1 MGNNQSSSSHHHH
14 HGGSTSGG
22 GGGGSSSSMM
32 KPSGSTS
39 SLRSRSSTLDSNSRT
54 MIDGGFLEPQS
65 LLYSHV
71 EYHRPTVHKLIIDH
85 KLSPF
90 YLGLNDFEEEWDLEE
105 IVKALG
111 EAEQQATQ
119 NLKDA
124 LNAAIESVT
133 EVEAAQLNAPTGTRK
148 HKEVT
153 QQLSLAILRKERLA
167 EMIKI
172 RDKRGGGGLQWT
184 SKSDQAKL
192 YKERALEC
200 PICFL
205 YYPPNMVHTRCCD
218 QPICTECFVQ
228 IKRAE
233 PTPTHLESEP
243 AACPFCMEPNFG
255 CVYEKPTPS
264 RPTVQQV
271 NSGNS
276 GSSEEATPVQKSPK
290 PRRKSFAHTE
300 KDVVTTDMLHPDWET
315 KLEAMKATVARRAN
329 RRIVF
334 RQVGDRL
341 VPVGITSGRS
351 SDGANA
357 TMATGGG
364 TQTLPP
370 DFLSQ
375 IAAALDQ
382 SNNSSNNESQSSSGG
397 RSGFRVRSSR
407 RRGGSSSGGGGDGND
422 EVARLLESLGLGGGP
437 DLEEMML
444 QEAMRLSQLEEE
456 ERQKKVKAEE
466 EAKKLKEQQKNA
478 GGGAAAVASTSST
491 SDSRRTSTERE
502 LSEAMGGS
510 VASLPQPT
518 TTTFPGPSTSKST
531 SAALDPISPPK
542 SSINTTSLPPPSQVD
557 SDQMKTPTASS
568 TPPTNST
575 TFPSSTAP
583 TLPPIATSTASTT
596 EFDPLGPSVSR
607 ASETSS
613 FVVDT
618 SGGYQQLGDE
628 SDADGEATAAST
640 SAASRE
646 GTGGGGGGGNTS
658 GQLIDI

>member
-1 MGNNQSSSSHHHH
+1 MGNNQSSSSSHHH
-14 HGGSTSGG
+14 HGGSSS

-32 KPSGSTS
+32 KASGSTS

-90 YLGLNDFEEEWDLEE
+90 YLGLNDFEEDWDLEE

-153 QQLSLAILRKERLA
+153 QQLSLAILRKERLV

-172 RDKRGGGGLQWT
+172 REKRGGGGLQWT

-300 KDVVTTDMLHPDWET
+300 KEVVTTDMLHPDWET

-341 VPVGITSGRS
+341 VPVGITSGRA

-357 TMATGGG
+357 TMVSG

-375 IAAALDQ
+375 IAAALDHSNNNNNNENQ
-382 SNNSSNNESQSSSGG
+382 SNSGG

-407 RRGGSSSGGGGDGND
+407 RRGGSSSGGAGDGGND

-466 EAKKLKEQQKNA
+466 EAKKLKEQQENGG
-478 GGGAAAVASTSST
+478 GGGAAAATTASTSPT
-491 SDSRRTSTERE
+491 SDTRRTSTERE

-510 VASLPQPT
+510 VASPPQPT
-518 TTTFPGPSTSKST
+518 TTTFPSSSTSGST
-531 SAALDPISPPK
+531 SAALDPIPPPK
-542 SSINTTSLPPPSQVD
+542 SSINTTSLSPPSETD
-557 SDQMKTPTASS
+557 SDQMRTPTSSSS
-568 TPPTNST
+568 TPPTTST
-575 TFPSSTAP
+575 TFPSSSSAP
-583 TLPPIATSTASTT
+583 VLPPIATSTSATT

-628 SDADGEATAAST
+628 SDADGETTVTST
-640 SAASRE
+640 STASRE
-646 GTGGGGGGGNTS
+646 GASS

>member
-1 MGNNQSSSSHHHH
+1 
-14 HGGSTSGG
+14 
-22 GGGGSSSSMM
+22 M
-32 KPSGSTS
+32 KPSGSSS

-71 EYHRPTVHKLIIDH
+71 EYHRPTVHKLILD
-85 KLSPF
+85 KRLSPF
-90 YLGLNDFEEEWDLEE
+90 YLGLNDFEEDWQVEE
-105 IVKALG
+105 IVRALG

-124 LNAAIESVT
+124 LHAAVEAVT
-133 EVEAAQLNAPTGTRK
+133 EVEASQLNAPVGTRK

-153 QQLSLAILRKERLA
+153 QQLSLALLRKERLA
-167 EMIKI
+167 EMIKV
-172 RDKRGGGGLQWT
+172 REKRGGGGLQWT
-184 SKSDQAKL
+184 PKQDQAKL

-218 QPICTECFVQ
+218 QPICTECFLQ

-255 CVYEKPTPS
+255 CIYEKPTPT
-264 RPTVQQV
+264 RPTVQQI

-276 GSSEEATPVQKSPK
+276 GSSEEAVPAPKSPK

-300 KDVVTTDMLHPDWET
+300 KEVVTTDMLHPDWEA

-341 VPVGITSGRS
+341 VPVGITSGRQ

-357 TMATGGG
+357 TMASG

-375 IAAALDQ
+375 IAAALDH
-382 SNNSSNNESQSSSGG
+382 SNNNHGNESQTSSSGV
-397 RSGFRVRSSR
+397 RSGFRVRTGR
-407 RRGGSSSGGGGDGND
+407 RRGGSSSGGGASGDGND

-466 EAKKLKEQQKNA
+466 EAKKLKEQQ
-478 GGGAAAVASTSST
+478 GESGRTPGASSSLVT
-491 SDSRRTSTERE
+491 ESRRASTERQ

-510 VASLPQPT
+510 LASPPQPV
-518 TTTFPGPSTSKST
+518 TTTFPSTSHLQST
-531 SAALDPISPPK
+531 SNALEPVSPLK
-542 SSINTTSLPPPSQVD
+542 TSNTMSIVTTSLPSQNVPE
-557 SDQMKTPTASS
+557 QTKTPTSTSTTTPTTSTFPASS
-568 TPPTNST
+568 S
-575 TFPSSTAP
+575 PSHTSV
-583 TLPPIATSTASTT
+583 LPPIASSSTA
-596 EFDPLGPSVSR
+596 EFDTLRPSISR
-607 ASETSS
+607 ASENSS
-613 FVVDT
+613 FVDT
-618 SGGYQQLGDE
+618 SGGYQQLGDD
-628 SDADGEATAAST
+628 SDADTEI
-640 SAASRE
+640 SAIAVSQEDRENVDPSRK
-646 GTGGGGGGGNTS
+646 NS
-658 GQLIDI
+658 DQLIDI